1 VNELPASLMPDGE
14 HDARLLAMYRNSARA
29 FATKFYD
36 EHFTPPLRV
45 EFGDPAN
52 VDALA
57 FGAITTALQ
66 LATAKIAKGLVFP
79 GADSFRRTQQ
89 DVDRA
94 PLVPLGSFGN
104 ALLFSFPTP
113 TLIEP
118 GQAEWDI
125 DAGYTLTE
133 AAVKELVT
141 VLPKTLDDRASID
154 VLPAQAKAVRSAMKT
169 LADAIRTTGGIKVIL
184 DLAKLDGHV
193 ESVLSS
199 DQAKSVEIA
208 LSGKRDR
215 LTEET
220 VQATLDGV
228 RTQRRIF
235 YLVKS
240 DGAEL
245 HGPVGPE
252 LLPRIREYLGRKV
265 TARLQ
270 KIVVED
276 DAGHQSRP
284 VFRLLRLDLD
294 TELDI

>member
-1 VNELPASLMPDGE
+1 MTDLPASLMPDGE
-14 HDARLLAMYRNSARA
+14 HSARLLALYRNSARS
-29 FATKFYD
+29 FASKFYE
-36 EHFTPPLRV
+36 EHYTPPLRV

-52 VDALA
+52 VDALS
-57 FGAITTALQ
+57 FGTLTKALQ
-66 LATAKIAKGLVFP
+66 LSTAKIAKGLVFP
-79 GADSFRRTQQ
+79 ASDSFRRTPQ
-89 DVDRA
+89 DVERA

-104 ALLFSFPTP
+104 SLLFSFPTP

-118 GQAEWDI
+118 GQEAWNI
-125 DAGYTLTE
+125 DVDYTLTE

-141 VLPKTLDDRASID
+141 VLPKSLDDQASID

-169 LADAIRTTGGIKVIL
+169 LADAIRITGGIKMTL
-184 DLAKLDGHV
+184 DLPKRDGHV

-199 DQAKSVEIA
+199 DQAKSVEVT

-220 VQATLDGV
+220 VRATLDGV

-235 YLVKS
+235 YLLKE
-240 DGAEL
+240 DGTEL

-252 LLPRIREYLGRKV
+252 LLPQIREYLGRKV

-276 DAGHQSRP
+276 GAGHQSRP
-284 VFRLLRLDLD
+284 VFRLLRLELNA
-294 TELDI
+294 ELDI